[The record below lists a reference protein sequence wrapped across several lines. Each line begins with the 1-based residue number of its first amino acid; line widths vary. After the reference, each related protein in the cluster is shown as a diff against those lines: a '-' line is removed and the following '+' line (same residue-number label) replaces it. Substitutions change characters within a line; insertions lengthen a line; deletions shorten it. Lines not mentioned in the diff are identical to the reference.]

1 MKLNLNN
8 KHRLAIP
15 IMTHPGIEIIGKTVN
30 DAVTDG
36 LVHADAIVA
45 LAENTPSDAATVIMD
60 LTVEAEAFGA
70 KLHFSN
76 NDVPNV
82 AERLLHN
89 KSEVE
94 RLPVPELNCARIPEY
109 LKANRL
115 AAKRINDR
123 PVFAG
128 CIGPYS
134 LAGRLYDMTE
144 IMMAIYIEPELVETL
159 LSKCAQFI
167 LNYILALK
175 DTGVDGIIMAEP
187 AAGLLSND
195 DATHYSTRYIKP
207 IVETVQDDKFL
218 FVLHNC
224 GNTGHCTQSMI
235 DSGAKALHFGNKCD
249 MVETLKQVPQNKI
262 VMGNLDPVGIFKM
275 ATPQQVYDET
285 FNLLSRTTPYNNF
298 IISTGC
304 DVPPGINPENI
315 SAFYQAVK
323 KFNLDK
329 ICS

>member
-1 MKLNLNN
+1 MKLKLNHN
-8 KHRLAIP
+8 HRLAIP

-36 LVHADAIVA
+36 QTHADAIVA
-45 LAENTPSDAATVIMD
+45 LAEATPSDAATVIMD

-70 KLHFSN
+70 KLHFAD
-76 NDVPNV
+76 NDVPSV

-89 KSEVE
+89 MSEVE
-94 RLPVPELNCARIPEY
+94 NLPIPDLTAARVPQY

-115 AAKRINDR
+115 AAERINDR

-144 IMMAIYIEPELVETL
+144 IMMAIYVEPELAKAL
-159 LSKCAQFI
+159 LEKCARFI
-167 LNYILALK
+167 GSYVKALK
-175 DTGVDGIIMAEP
+175 ETGVDGVIMAEP

-195 DATHYSTRYIKP
+195 DATHYSTHYIRP
-207 IVETVQDDKFL
+207 IVEAVQDDNFL

-235 DSGAKALHFGNKCD
+235 DSGARALHFGNKCD
-249 MVETLKQVPQNKI
+249 MVEVLKQVPHDLI
-262 VMGNLDPVGIFKM
+262 AMGNLDPVGVFKS
-275 ATPQQVYDET
+275 ASPEQVYVET
-285 FNLLSRTTPYNNF
+285 SNLLSATADCDNF

-304 DVPPGINPENI
+304 DVPPGVSRENI
-315 SAFYQAVK
+315 AAFYQAVK
-323 KFNLDK
+323 NFNQQ
-329 ICS
+329 